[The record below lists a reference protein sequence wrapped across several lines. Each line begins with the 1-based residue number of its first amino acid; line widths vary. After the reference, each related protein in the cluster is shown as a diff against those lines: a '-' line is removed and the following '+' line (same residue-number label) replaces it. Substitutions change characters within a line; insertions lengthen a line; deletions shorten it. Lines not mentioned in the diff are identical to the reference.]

1 MVALGAAA
9 AGQAD
14 KAACT
19 DHRPQKAPAC
29 RRKRREEAGRGEKT
43 PDGLKAGCCLVL
55 SCPLCWESS
64 QKLCWTKRNLQQTRL
79 VLCVLPVSNLHM
91 HVV

>member
-14 KAACT
+14 EAACT
-19 DHRPQKAPAC
+19 DC
-29 RRKRREEAGRGEKT
+29 RKPLRASLAGREEKT
-43 PDGLKAGCCLVL
+43 PDGLKAGCCPVL

-64 QKLCWTKRNLQQTRL
+64 WKMCWTKHNLQQMLL
-79 VLCVLPVSNLHM
+79 VLCVLPVSNLYM
-91 HVV
+91 HVA